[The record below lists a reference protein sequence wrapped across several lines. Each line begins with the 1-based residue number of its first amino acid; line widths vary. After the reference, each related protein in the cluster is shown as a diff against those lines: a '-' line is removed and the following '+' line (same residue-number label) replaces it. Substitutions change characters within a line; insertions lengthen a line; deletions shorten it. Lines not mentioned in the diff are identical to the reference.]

1 MQLFVEV
8 IRNGWYILVFAHKN
22 GYIVQLHVF
31 RKQPLHFFAHSRQ
44 GLFRIVL
51 FFIGLQEGDFDIA
64 FVFRLGRL
72 LGYIGIGAFQGDAL
86 FLQLFQ
92 MQCVQIVYCGGKQAV
107 VEVDDIRFAP
117 AVCLQ
122 GFHAHREREGE
133 LDTAFAV

>member
-22 GYIVQLHVF
+22 GYIVQLHAF

-44 GLFRIVL
+44 GLFRVVL

-64 FVFRLGRL
+64 FVFRLGRF

-92 MQCVQIVYCGGKQAV
+92 MQCVQIVYCGGK
-107 VEVDDIRFAP
+107 
-117 AVCLQ
+117 
-122 GFHAHREREGE
+122 
-133 LDTAFAV
+133 

>member
-1 MQLFVEV
+1 MFF
-8 IRNGWYILVFAHKN
+8 VFAHKN
-22 GYIVQLHVF
+22 GYIVQLHAF

-44 GLFRIVL
+44 GLFRVVSVL
-51 FFIGLQEGDFDIA
+51 HRAPGRRLDIA

-117 AVCLQ
+117 TVCLQ